1 MTSPLRV
8 MASVA
13 LLYAGFEANARTHE
27 APVDPSKG
35 AKLTSRIPC
44 DGETNPEDQ
53 LVLQPTFSA
62 GGMERAFRIELFEK
76 DYCKRVDLGFK
87 CLQPAHNRWK
97 QEWRVESAQA
107 AGRSAPGESVV
118 RDSQS
123 PNPQRGYIG
132 LASCATW
139 GSKDPADYVLTG
151 WYRESPSKKAGK
163 KALWKQAEIKRASS
177 SMESYEFAD
186 PSGGTAR
193 LEIVR
198 P

>member
-1 MTSPLRV
+1 
-8 MASVA
+8 VA
-13 LLYAGFEANARTHE
+13 LLYFGFAANARTHE

-35 AKLTSRIPC
+35 AKLASRIPC

-53 LVLQPTFSA
+53 LVLDPTFSA

-76 DYCKRVDLGFK
+76 DYCKRVDLGFG
-87 CLQPAHNRWK
+87 CVQPGHNHWK
-97 QEWRVESAQA
+97 REWVVESAQA
-107 AGRSAPGESVV
+107 ARRGAPGESVV

-123 PNPQRGYIG
+123 ANPQRGFIG
-132 LASCATW
+132 LASCAAW
-139 GSKDPADYVLTG
+139 GSKDPADYVLSG
-151 WYRESPSKKAGK
+151 WYRETGDK
-163 KALWKQAEIKRASS
+163 KALWKQAEIKRVSP

>member
-1 MTSPLRV
+1 MTEPIATLKLMARPLGV
-8 MASVA
+8 IASLA
-13 LLYAGFEANARTHE
+13 LLYAGFAANARTHE

-53 LVLQPTFSA
+53 LVLEPTFSA

-87 CLQPAHNRWK
+87 CLQPGHDRWK
-97 QEWRVESAQA
+97 QEWTVDSAN
-107 AGRSAPGESVV
+107 S
-118 RDSQS
+118 
-123 PNPQRGYIG
+123 QRGYVG

-151 WYRESPSKKAGK
+151 WYRESPGKKADK
-163 KALWKQAEIKRASS
+163 KALWKQAEIKRISS
-177 SMESYEFAD
+177 GMDAYEFAD